1 MTLNEFIKSREMTQ
15 ESFGKL
21 VGVPQATINRY
32 VRGERFPSPVM
43 IRKIEAATEG
53 LVAVT
58 DWYAKSEAAE

>member
-1 MTLNEFIKSREMTQ
+1 MTLNEFIKSKDMTQ

-32 VRGERFPSPVM
+32 VRGERFPLPDM

-53 LVAVT
+53 QVAVA
-58 DWYAKSEAAE
+58 DWYAKTEAAE